1 MPKNARYTLVW
12 SHSRQAY
19 ELHEGQCSEVLD
31 IVPESP
37 AWSAWVSQVS
47 SFAFHG
53 RNGSYTACK
62 ECKQRGEGYW
72 YAYAR
77 VGGKL
82 TKRYLGRC
90 IGLTLPRL
98 EQAAQELWHDT
109 PDIPQQKEGT
119 VASQLSPS
127 PTDTQVELTF
137 LPEPLSEAR
146 ALSSTDEKQRHFRFD
161 LRSRASLES
170 VVDGRKPEIE
180 HAVAAGLSRSSD
192 PLAPL
197 ANDTVVPPESAQQS
211 HHPAKRQ
218 GGSPAGRKTR
228 PVFAL
233 LPADPLLA
241 TKIRVPRPRPHLVHR
256 PRLTQRLEQ
265 GMERALTLISAPV
278 GFGKTTLLSDWLASR
293 AIPAAW
299 LSLEPQDNEPAR
311 FLSYLVAALQTYDP
325 YLGTIRQVLHYP
337 LRPPAMETVLTLL
350 INSLLIR
357 RATAQEHAVLIL
369 DNYHFITDESIHEAL
384 SFLLDHLPPRMHLVL
399 LTREDPPLP
408 LAQLR
413 GQDDLLELR
422 ATDLRFTQEETAT
435 FLIDVMGLP
444 ISAEESALLQ
454 ARTEG
459 WITGLQLAAFSLQGR
474 DDPGAFITAFSG
486 SHHYVMD
493 YLLEEV
499 LNRQGVVVQDFLLQT
514 CILDRLSAPLCDAV
528 RKQGGSQGLLD
539 YLERAN
545 LFLVALDDKRQWYR
559 YHRLFAEALRQR
571 LQQTAPVLVPDLHL
585 RASRWYEQH
594 GLFAEAIS
602 HAMAD
607 PVPQAGPFV
616 EPLTGREREVLQLL
630 LDGASNREIARHLV
644 LSMNTVKKHVL
655 NIYGKLNVRSR
666 AQAIAKART
675 HQLL

>member
-72 YAYAR
+72 NAYAR

-127 PTDTQVELTF
+127 PTDTQVEQTF

-211 HHPAKRQ
+211 HHPARRQ

-369 DNYHFITDESIHEAL
+369 DNYHLITDESIHQAL

-399 LTREDPPLP
+399 ATREDPPLP

-413 GQDDLLELR
+413 GRDDLLELR
-422 ATDLRFTQEETAT
+422 ATDLRFTQEEAAT
-435 FLIDVMGLP
+435 FLREVMGLP
-444 ISAEESALLQ
+444 LSTEESALLQ

-459 WITGLQLAAFSLQGR
+459 WITGLQLAAFSL
-474 DDPGAFITAFSG
+474 
-486 SHHYVMD
+486 
-493 YLLEEV
+493 LEEV
-499 LNRQGVVVQDFLLQT
+499 LNRQSEAVQDFLLQT

-528 RKQGGSQGLLD
+528 REQGGSQVLLD
-539 YLERAN
+539 FLERAN
-545 LFLVALDDKRQWYR
+545 LFLVALDDKGHWYR

-571 LQQTAPVLVPDLHL
+571 LLQTAPALVPELHL

-594 GLFAEAIS
+594 GLFAETVS
-602 HAMAD
+602 HGLAARLPQPD
-607 PVPQAGPFV
+607 PLV
-616 EPLTGREREVLQLL
+616 ETLTAREREVLQLL
-630 LDGASNREIARHLV
+630 LSGASNREIACHLV
-644 LSMNTVKKHVL
+644 LSLNTVKKHVL
-655 NIYGKLNVRSR
+655 NICRKLNVRSR
-666 AQAIAKART
+666 AQAIAKMRAF
-675 HQLL
+675 LP